1 MNVQKSRSMPEA
13 GSPSSQRG
21 SDSEASLLGAL
32 RRGEESAF
40 EGMVRSFGPRLLSVA
55 RRFLRDEEDA
65 RDAVQEGFLS
75 AYRSIGTFQGG
86 SQISTWLHR
95 IVVNACLMRLRSRQR
110 RPEESIE
117 ELLPRFADDG
127 HQVAHP
133 TPEWEGS
140 AEELLARRE
149 TREMVREAI
158 DRLPDGYRAVLLL
171 RDIEEFSTEE
181 TARLVGIT
189 ENAVKIRLHRARQV
203 LRTLLEPQFRRAAAW

>member
-13 GSPSSQRG
+13 GSASSQRD
-21 SDSEASLLGAL
+21 SDPEASLLNAL
-32 RRGEESAF
+32 RHGEEKAF
-40 EGMVRSFGPRLLSVA
+40 EAMVRSFGPRLLSVA

-75 AYRSIGTFQGG
+75 AYRSMGSFQRG

-117 ELLPRFADDG
+117 ELLPRFAEDG

-149 TREMVREAI
+149 TRERVREAI
-158 DRLPDGYRAVLLL
+158 DRLPESYRTVLLL
-171 RDIEEFSTEE
+171 RDIEELSTEE
-181 TARLVGIT
+181 AARLVGIT
-189 ENAVKIRLHRARQV
+189 ENAVKIRLHRARQA

>member
-13 GSPSSQRG
+13 GSASSQGG
-21 SDSEASLLGAL
+21 SDPEASLLGAL
-32 RRGEESAF
+32 RRGEEKAF

-75 AYRSIGTFQGG
+75 AYRSIGTFEGG

-95 IVVNACLMRLRSRQR
+95 IVVNACLMRLRTRKR

-117 ELLPRFADDG
+117 ELLPRFAEDG

-133 TPEWEGS
+133 T
-140 AEELLARRE
+140 
-149 TREMVREAI
+149 
-158 DRLPDGYRAVLLL
+158 
-171 RDIEEFSTEE
+171 
-181 TARLVGIT
+181 
-189 ENAVKIRLHRARQV
+189 
-203 LRTLLEPQFRRAAAW
+203 

>member
-1 MNVQKSRSMPEA
+1 MNVQKSRSTPEA
-13 GSPSSQRG
+13 GSASSQWG
-21 SDSEASLLGAL
+21 TDSEASQLGAL
-32 RRGEESAF
+32 RRGDEKTF
-40 EGMVRSFGPRLLSVA
+40 EAMVRSFGPRLLSVA

-117 ELLPRFADDG
+117 ELLPRFAEDG

-149 TREMVREAI
+149 TREMVRKAI
-158 DRLPDGYRAVLLL
+158 DRLPDSYRAVLLL
-171 RDIEEFSTEE
+171 RDIEELSTEE
-181 TARLVGIT
+181 AARLVGIT
-189 ENAVKIRLHRARQV
+189 ENAVKIRLHRARQA
-203 LRTLLEPQFRRAAAW
+203 LRTLLEPQFRRAPAW